1 MNISEVLNKWK
12 IENVSISHIIE
23 SETANVWRG
32 VDITDIINS
41 LRNDL
46 IMHVAKYPDTDVHM
60 KLGDFVEENPSFKKY
75 LELLSK

>member
-32 VDITDIINS
+32 LDVTDVVRN
-41 LRNDL
+41 LKNDL
-46 IMHVAKYPDTDVHM
+46 TMHVAKYPDIDVHM
-60 KLGDFVEENPSFKKY
+60 KFGDFVEENPSFKKY